1 MKLLSDQDWTVKLTE
16 KMVDQS
22 TTHDE
27 PCVISGESPRIH
39 GGHLHIESRT
49 MPTREKLYW
58 LHPANV

>member
-27 PCVISGESPRIH
+27 PCVISGESP
-39 GGHLHIESRT
+39 
-49 MPTREKLYW
+49 
-58 LHPANV
+58 